1 MDSIHLQHS
10 PDGSFERL
18 TRCPACSSDRLT
30 DWVVG
35 SDRLHRVSEIEFKY
49 AICRAC
55 GLRFE
60 VFRPSQAEMARYYPE
75 DYAPHAADRKR
86 SRSRLRKRL
95 LQVARR
101 ISGDLASARKI
112 SRMYENEV
120 SKDTVFLD
128 FGCGSG
134 KFLDRMRVRGAM
146 TIGVD
151 NSSQA
156 LAQVMHRGHEAIA
169 AENFGTFSRKVN
181 FVRMNHVLEHLYEP
195 ETVLRKIHE
204 ILEPGGRLHIAVPNP
219 TGLSARLFGGAWHGL
234 DCPRHVILFPS
245 RSLSALLRTIGF
257 RDIEVIP
264 EPAAKDFLR
273 SCRYSMTSRFRG
285 GSSPNAILERPVPS
299 IAGAVVSRLGHW
311 LQLPDRYHISALK

>member
-1 MDSIHLQHS
+1 MDSTYPQHN

-18 TRCPACSSDRLT
+18 TRCPTCSSDRLS

-35 SDRLHRVSEIEFKY
+35 SDRLHHVSEVEFQY
-49 AICRAC
+49 ATCRAC

-60 VFRPSQAEMARYYPE
+60 VFRPSPAEMARYYPE

-86 SRSRLRKRL
+86 SRSGLRKRL
-95 LQVARR
+95 LQMANR

-112 SRMYENEV
+112 SRMYENDV
-120 SKDTVFLD
+120 SRDTVFLD

-134 KFLDRMRVRGAM
+134 RFLDRMRARGAV

-151 NSSQA
+151 NSSQV
-156 LAQVMHRGHEAIA
+156 LAQVAQRGHEAIR
-169 AENFGTFSRKVN
+169 AENFSAFSRKVN

-195 ETVLRKIHE
+195 ENVLRKIHE

-219 TGLSARLFGGAWHGL
+219 TGLSARLFGSAWHGL

-245 RSLSALLRTIGF
+245 HSLSALLGKIGF
-257 RDIEVIP
+257 RDIQAIQ

-273 SCRYSMTSRFRG
+273 SCHYSMTSRSG
-285 GSSPNAILERPVPS
+285 GTSSPNAILERPVPS
-299 IAGAVVSRLGHW
+299 IAGAVVSRLGQW
-311 LQLPDRYHISALK
+311 LRLPDRYHISAIK